1 MRNILFFTLLLTI
14 CMREVASTSTCAVD
28 NYPKDYYE
36 SSGGPA
42 ACTEYP
48 CMQCGACSGTEEF
61 PAGWS
66 FWAEGKDSYCTCPA
80 NKKSSGT
87 SCVDCDSGKY
97 KPQYMG
103 YTEIISRTKCY
114 DYNTDVKE
122 LTVMD
127 DDAQKL
133 MPFRGAFGSAN
144 DDFVLSTNPFW
155 KSDHSTARYG
165 NVEFYSQGTHLL
177 NNPTTV
183 DRNENV
189 EVTFGWYAY
198 LTAMQ
203 YDGKHYVAIIAAPS
217 SQGTKTT
224 SEIGAYIY
232 SKGSNNDATQGSWT
246 LQTQGGNDVIVRPPN
261 VDIFF
266 DYFGAYARWR
276 HNTFGMFYWHTH
288 SGTKKGEF
296 NLAQAGS
303 YTGKVADATISNIDA
318 AYTCVD
324 HNFNPNAG
332 TGDWQYRVLCHKFIS
347 SSKYEIKLYQRN
359 KGGTAYTSNSVEV
372 DHHSETYDANEGSL
386 VKQTR
391 HVGMDNKNVYFI
403 GGTEPYTG
411 RYVLNKVYKRSI
423 SSSGTIGSTETEI
436 YDSGTSVFEL
446 KTHPNTDGFIGLIL
460 SDSTNFYIEAVK
472 LISSTGSLLKTLEVE
487 KYKIHG
493 YKNNDLFPYIDFDY
507 DTEVFKKMHEV
518 PAHVDVRSYIK
529 STHFASSGDHYGTIY
544 DYADGTRKSF
554 LSFGMKNMYFNV
566 AGYNKE
572 TTRITVKL
580 EHAFGCPENF
590 YGDNGICTICP
601 TGKVRAKGDDPDC
614 TDCVCSNP
622 PCQENFYGNNGVCT
636 ACPSGSVR
644 AAGDLASCTNCECT
658 CPANYFGNGNGCTA
672 CADNTA
678 ARAAG
683 DLASC
688 TTCKCE
694 CLANFFGNNGAC
706 TACGTGYTNDAGDN
720 QMCTTCACDAPVQSS
735 GTSIIDPAVTPTV
748 ELDDLTLTADST
760 VVGNGATITVKTGK
774 RAFQAGNKKLVVKNI
789 TIEGGD
795 VYPSSRRRRLLSSCD
810 TPGASGAK
818 DCMGGIAHTD
828 GGTLEFEDA
837 VLKGGNAKY
846 GGCLYGQN
854 GATIKLTRTI
864 VKDCTIDND
873 ASGTF
878 SATTDTLVGGAGIYL
893 RGSSSTLTMVNS
905 DLLTNTC
912 GDQTGTNWQK
922 YCSGGALHLADG
934 ASGTIT
940 GGSIKSNKGHMG
952 AAFYLIESGHLVL
965 SGITSELNDASFA
978 GGGVMMVKSK
988 LTLKDGTKFLKNEG
1002 EYFGGA
1008 IYYLSDGTSNY
1019 LKIFGSVIKG
1029 NKVASPDTFSKYL
1042 GGGISS
1048 GSWTAS
1054 SNLNF
1059 RTGLIEIRESTFC
1072 NNKNGATINQKDGDH
1087 IYYRDDDQQAQSNSK
1102 RRPTVI
1108 IVNSQFVGSSKS
1120 FGAMDTVPTSAACS
1134 GSPCSATGF
1143 TGSCTDL
1150 ADNLG
1155 TKCECSTGTLEPSFM
1170 GSESCCTSGCAGAG
1184 HCVLCEAND
1193 KASGGVCVDCETD
1206 KYSLGGNDPTDG
1218 DSTCKASC
1226 TDAPNDA
1233 TCLNVCAKNYYV
1245 NEIATNPPPQYG
1257 SLSGENGQKTFLLT
1271 FNENIAAGT
1280 LATADFKITATYQK
1294 PGGASYSNEKWTGGT
1309 VISSHDT
1316 EADATTA
1323 CNNDNDCV
1331 GIHYTS
1337 VQSFTYP
1344 SGSSSMKSPGNFGC
1358 CDGSYSTCYLAT
1370 SNYYPQCD
1378 GAFIETKTFSYVNA
1392 YDYSHRQMW
1401 GDGQIAQRCKTLGTC
1416 GCVIVDEDSTYD
1428 SSNKFETDSVKVHFY
1443 VGNGCSVG
1451 TTAMGNGHSC
1461 QSGGCTREYGLFEAT
1476 SSNKWQAYKGAG
1488 ATRTASSGSTAK
1500 TLGSPTSETG
1510 DLTISAAVVDNGKVK
1525 LTIDG
1530 IVAPASDKSLI
1541 DTTTVTVVAY
1551 TNNNNKVKDAGGAAV
1566 ATFSGGPTVATE
1578 ADPACA
1584 SYPCYKCKACNAG
1597 FENDGGDNP
1606 ALNQA
1611 TACKPTGN
1619 AASCAINQKVV
1630 GYVCTDCPAGK
1641 HNPNGASLNTHTEN
1655 GAANNLCCD
1664 HGLYPDTAGTSCIA
1678 KSCSENERVDANGFC
1693 VACSGGNRDAG
1704 DKTNEGETQCY
1715 PTPTTAA
1722 ASNTLSGSHDIGVEE
1737 DVGQKLVDYNNDGI
1751 LDIVYYRAGTS
1762 GTAGANTVVVYI
1774 NEGTNAN
1781 PNYQKKLT
1789 HARPASKFVEPIEDV
1804 IVKDFDN
1811 DGKADILVVKRST
1824 VSAGTKSGGYVLL
1837 KGGDSDLTATSD
1849 AVTGGPLAPVTVFD
1863 KNADGYLDICGS
1875 GTESGVDCKVN
1886 KADGTIAS
1894 FNAGATYKG
1903 KCATGKYS
1911 SVAMDKNTALL
1922 QLNVKGT
1929 CTENLYDLELA
1940 VNQQHTATLTPA
1952 LTAAVNDAKWI
1963 DIDNDGDEEL
1973 AVLTDNELQVYTFT
1987 RTTAYS
1993 YPQTLS
1999 QTNVDTSLSV
2009 ASVISSHT
2017 TEAAAVTACD
2027 GDSDCIGVQLTA
2039 SGSWEAVKGQ
2049 LAYKKAASQQTTS
2062 AYVTTGNP
2070 RYYLP
2075 KSSSDL
2081 AAQDDKFHCFS
2092 QFTHGTASGVANDY
2106 YTGADLGA
2114 VSPTSLSELPAACIF
2129 DSEAD
2134 VEDKDKIDTCLTTAN
2149 NFYVNSCAATTNC
2162 VAIHARWNQD
2172 DKDNGHKK
2180 IGDKWVLITTNLKQG
2195 DQSPASTSAINGCH
2209 ESNYGMAPFGMQYY
2223 RVVSSGVTPKFKAR
2237 VATKT
2242 ITAGTGTKVSAYST
2256 CDICDTTMNE
2266 IVVADVRKT
2275 GTPQL
2280 VLSKD
2285 SSTTTAMV
2293 ISLKA
2298 SDIGATDDIVK
2309 LKTVAPAV
2317 TNLKLGR
2324 LTSSTFSSPVQ
2335 QSGGLVLNA
2344 VPSQT
2349 DTSLSS
2355 TTVKLPVSC
2364 AANFKATDGVCVACP
2379 TGSTS
2384 SGVLSPADTPNTGC
2398 TRTDNTCLVNEY
2410 VKDNTCA
2417 QCVSPETNAAGDDA
2431 SGSDTSCD
2439 CVNSHAPCEGGVQ
2452 KYTGTCVGGQSIT
2465 CSSTGASTCAGAFT
2479 ECDAN
2484 GDKTWYNNVV
2494 PSNGD
2499 FSACTHDSGYKVG
2512 CVCNGAQYA
2521 DNGLCLDC
2529 PTGATASLSN
2539 YDPASGDTVCLCQGE
2554 MQSDG
2559 KICSPCPTGKTNNLK
2574 DYNPKSGASECFTQF
2589 CSANQHVENHE
2600 CKACPDNSQRLA
2612 GDDPAGPDTKCHCR
2626 VNSKVIGGKCLACEE
2641 GSTNPKLCYASKE
2654 GGDTYCR
2661 CNEDYFAGADKIC
2674 AACPDNAKNE
2684 AGDYAGDGPS
2694 YCNCK
2699 ENYKVA
2705 SGACVICPDDS
2716 LNGAGDELDGGDT
2729 FCKCADNY
2737 YSSNGVC
2744 TKCGDNSFNDA
2755 PTRENVAGKC
2765 KCNTNFKVV
2774 SNACVACELTS
2785 TLRAGSP
2792 MSGAD
2797 TYCICGKDEK
2807 VVSNACVD
2815 CEEGGYSDAGS
2826 DSAGSDT
2833 ECNCR
2838 SGYQKINGLCE
2849 KCPDGTFSNMNSN
2862 NECVCKVGFYVK
2874 TVGSCEICPTGSTA
2888 SGYNKPNVVSTC
2900 KLEPG
2905 YYVDSS
2911 GDVHSCPEG
2920 SASSGGELINGGQT
2934 KCKTTA
2940 GHYVDT
2946 NGDVQDCPANSA
2958 DPGGVF
2964 VESRTTISGCVCDKG
2979 YQAVG
2984 SAPWGCGQCP
2994 EGQTTDGTHR
3004 TNEAQRGCHCKEGY
3018 FVDPTKTQKCQ
3029 LCTLGGST
3037 AEGGDPTGAATSCD
3051 CAANYRVNANAQC
3064 EQCQPGETNAP
3075 LDKTQDGETQCDITK
3090 CAANERVENN
3100 ACISCPTGMINEK
3113 DDPANSVNTIC
3124 DYMGDTEDQ
3133 FEFDV
3138 SGSKYLVQKKDGTN
3152 LGINPTIQLR
3162 ISEGPFIF
3170 SRQPASVAGND
3181 LVLASA
3187 VQWTTQDTDYS
3198 SYTQYL
3204 TLEAKDD
3211 TSVIVWVPSTPGT
3224 FYYLSK
3230 DTSTMV
3236 GKIEVSLPLCTIPT
3250 SGTIQLA
3257 NSCILSDEIVLTG
3270 DLQIVVIARRRLRKN
3285 LKSTTLMIQAA
3296 AGKRHFKV
3304 ENGKKLT
3311 VKGMTLSDG
3320 NPGDAGGSILAS
3332 GGTVEVENVVFK
3344 NNKGTTG
3351 GALESEKDVGNNPP
3365 SVSIKGATFD
3375 NNEGTNG
3382 GGAINAKAGSVVVE
3396 TSTFKN
3402 NKATSG
3408 NGGAVA
3414 SVTDLTVKTSVFES
3428 NSAPSGSGGAVS
3440 VEGKKLT
3447 MEGTTLKSNSAQNGG
3462 ALEVKEGEADLRTIE
3477 VESNTATGEGGA
3489 ILVDK
3494 SDVTLA
3500 SSNIKSNNGQKGGGI
3515 KTKNMGGKTME
3526 SNSNTFSDNVGSDG
3540 GGAFHMEDEVNAII
3554 KVFESTFS
3562 GNKGASDEA
3571 DDMKSTGDSNIL
3583 VRVVDLLSE
3592 IVRKGLPQPDC
3603 TSIDCAHRVKS
3614 NGKAKS
3620 DGSCRCACDAIND
3633 YEKASVCT
3641 PITICSPGDVTV
3653 VNATDSSD
3661 RICGSPTIAQKQ
3673 ASFDAAGAALSSLV
3687 TNKLKQAGLADS
3699 DAFNLAVDM
3708 IGGVN
3713 KC

>member
-1 MRNILFFTLLLTI
+1 MMRNILFFTLLLTI
-14 CMREVASTSTCAVD
+14 FMREVASTSTCAVD

-66 FWAEGKDSYCTCPA
+66 FWTEGRDSYCTCPV
-80 NKKSSGT
+80 NKKLSGMPGEPGN
-87 SCVDCDSGKY
+87 SCLDCDSGKY

-103 YTEIISRTKCY
+103 YTEIISQSKCY

-127 DDAQKL
+127 DDAQQFL
-133 MPFRGAFGSAN
+133 PFRGAFGSAN

-155 KSDHSTARYG
+155 KSSHSTARYG

-177 NNPTTV
+177 NNPATV

-189 EVTFGWYAY
+189 EVSFGWYAY

-203 YDGKHYVAIIAAPS
+203 YDGKHYAAIIAAPS

-224 SEIGAYIY
+224 GEIGAYIY
-232 SKGSNNDATQGSWT
+232 SKGSNNDATQGAWT
-246 LQTQGGNDVIVRPPN
+246 LQTQGGNEIILRPPN

-303 YTGKVADATISNIDA
+303 YTGKISDATITDIDA

-324 HNFNPNAG
+324 HNYNPNAA
-332 TGDWQYRVLCHKFIS
+332 TGDWEYRVLCHKFIS
-347 SSKYEIKLYQRN
+347 SSKYEIKLHQRN

-372 DHHSETYDANEGSL
+372 DHHSQTYNANEGVYSKH
-386 VKQTR
+386 VR
-391 HVGMDNKNVYFI
+391 IVGMDSKNVYFI
-403 GGTEPYTG
+403 GGHDPGYS
-411 RYVLNKVYKRSI
+411 RYMLNKVYKRSI

-436 YDSGTSVFEL
+436 RDIGSTHSVIEL
-446 KTHPNTDGFIGLIL
+446 KTHPNTDGFIGLL
-460 SDSTNFYIEAVK
+460 VSDSSNFYIEAVE
-472 LISSTGSLLKTLEVE
+472 LISSTGSLLKTLTLE
-487 KYKIHG
+487 KFNTIG
-493 YKNNDLFPYIDFDY
+493 FKNNDLFPYIDFDY
-507 DTEVFKKMHEV
+507 DTEAFKKMHNV
-518 PAHVDVRSYIK
+518 PAHVDVRSNIK
-529 STHFASSGDHYGTIY
+529 STNSWTDNYGVIF
-544 DYADGTRKSF
+544 DYAEGTRKSF
-554 LSFGMKNMYFNV
+554 LSFGMKNMYVNL
-566 AGYNKE
+566 AGYNKL

-580 EHAFGCPENF
+580 EHAFGCPENW
-590 YGDNGICTICP
+590 YGNDGICTICP
-601 TGKVRAKGDDPDC
+601 TGKGRPKGDDPDC
-614 TDCVCSNP
+614 TNCACTLP
-622 PCQENFYGNNGVCT
+622 PCEENFYGNNGACT
-636 ACPSGSVR
+636 ACPAGSVR
-644 AAGDLASCTNCECT
+644 AAGDAQSCTTCECT

-672 CADNTA
+672 CVSNTE

-688 TTCKCE
+688 TTCKCS
-694 CLANFFGNNGAC
+694 CLAGFFGNNGAC
-706 TACGTGYTNDAGDN
+706 TQCGTGYSNDAGDN
-720 QMCTTCACDAPVQSS
+720 QMCTTCACDPPVSSS
-735 GTSIIDPAVTPTV
+735 GTSTIDPALTPTV
-748 ELDDLTLTADST
+748 DLDDVVALTADAT
-760 VVGNGATITVKTGK
+760 IVGNGATIKVKTGK
-774 RAFQAGNKKLVVKNI
+774 RAFSVGNKKLVVRNI

-795 VYPSSRRRRLLSSCD
+795 VYDDSSCD

-818 DCMGGIAHTD
+818 ACMGGIAHAD
-828 GGTLEFEDA
+828 GGTMEFEDA

-864 VKDCTIDND
+864 VKDCTIDSD
-873 ASGTF
+873 ASGSF

-905 DLLTNTC
+905 DLITNTC

-952 AAFYLIESGHLVL
+952 GAFYLSESGHLVL

-978 GGGVMMVKSK
+978 GGGVMMAKSK

-1019 LKIFGSVIKG
+1019 LKILGSVIKG
-1029 NKVASPDTFSKYL
+1029 NKVASPSTSSKYL
-1042 GGGISS
+1042 GGGITS
-1048 GSWTAS
+1048 GSWSAS

-1072 NNKNGATINQKDGDH
+1072 NNKNGATINQNDGDH

-1108 IVNSQFVGSSKS
+1108 IVNSEFKGSTKI
-1120 FGAMDTVPTSAACS
+1120 FGAMDTVPTSTACS
-1134 GSPCSATGF
+1134 SSPCSATGF

-1150 ADNLG
+1150 TANLG

-1193 KASGGVCVDCETD
+1193 KASSGVCVDCETD
-1206 KYSLGGNDPTDG
+1206 KYSLGGNDPTEG
-1218 DSTCKASC
+1218 DSTCSASC

-1233 TCLNVCAKNYYV
+1233 NCLNVCAKNYYV

-1271 FNENIAAGT
+1271 FNENIAAAT

-1344 SGSSSMKSPGNFGC
+1344 TGTSAMKTPGNFGC
-1358 CDGSYSTCYLAT
+1358 CDGLYSTCYIST

-1392 YDYSHRQMW
+1392 YDMSYRQMW
-1401 GDGQIAQRCKTLGTC
+1401 GDAQIPQHCKSLGTC

-1428 SSNKFETDSVKVHFY
+1428 SSNKFTANSVKAHFY
-1443 VGNGCSVG
+1443 VGNGCSVS
-1451 TTAMGNGHSC
+1451 TTAMNNGHSC
-1461 QSGGCTREYGLFEAT
+1461 QSGSCTYEYGLFEST
-1476 SSNKWQAYKGAG
+1476 NSNKWQAYKGAG
-1488 ATRTASSGSTAK
+1488 ATRTASTGSTAK

-1525 LTIDG
+1525 LTIDE

-1566 ATFSGGPTVATE
+1566 ATFSGGATVATE
-1578 ADPACA
+1578 ADPACS

-1611 TACKPTGN
+1611 TFCKPTGTPVN
-1619 AASCAINQKVV
+1619 CAINQHVV
-1630 GYVCTDCPAGK
+1630 GYVCTNCPAGK

-1664 HGLYPDTAGTSCIA
+1664 HGLYPDTAGTACIA
-1678 KSCSENERVDANGFC
+1678 KSCAENERVDANGFC

-1722 ASNTLSGSHDIGVEE
+1722 ASNSLSGSHDIGVEE
-1737 DVGQKLVDYNNDGI
+1737 DVAQKLVDYNNDGK

-1762 GTAGANTVVVYI
+1762 GTAGANTVVVYL
-1774 NEGTNAN
+1774 NEGTNES

-1811 DGKADILVVKRST
+1811 DGKADILVVGKST
-1824 VSAGTKSGGYVLL
+1824 VSAGTKSGSYVLL
-1837 KGGDSDLTATSD
+1837 KGGDSSLTAASN
-1849 AVTGGPLAPVTVFD
+1849 AVTTGPLAPVTVFD
-1863 KNADGYLDICGS
+1863 KNGDGYLDVCGS
-1875 GTESGVDCKVN
+1875 GSDSGVDCKLN
-1886 KADGTIAS
+1886 KADGTLAS
-1894 FNAGATYKG
+1894 FNAGSTHKG
-1903 KCATGKYS
+1903 KCASGKYS
-1911 SVAMDKNTALL
+1911 AVAMKENTALV
-1922 QLNVKGT
+1922 QLNVKGS

-1952 LTAAVNDAKWI
+1952 LTAAVNDAEWI

-1987 RTTAYS
+1987 RSTAYS

-1999 QTNVDTSLSV
+1999 ETNVDTSLSV
-2009 ASVISSHT
+2009 ASVISSHN
-2017 TEAAAVTACD
+2017 TEALAITACD
-2027 GDSDCIGVQLTA
+2027 ADSDCIGIQLVST
-2039 SGSWEAVKGQ
+2039 GKWEAVKGQ
-2049 LAYKKAASQQTTS
+2049 LAYKKAA
-2062 AYVTTGNP
+2062 
-2070 RYYLP
+2070 
-2075 KSSSDL
+2075 
-2081 AAQDDKFHCFS
+2081 
-2092 QFTHGTASGVANDY
+2092 
-2106 YTGADLGA
+2106 
-2114 VSPTSLSELPAACIF
+2114 E
-2129 DSEAD
+2129 
-2134 VEDKDKIDTCLTTAN
+2134 
-2149 NFYVNSCAATTNC
+2149 
-2162 VAIHARWNQD
+2162 
-2172 DKDNGHKK
+2172 
-2180 IGDKWVLITTNLKQG
+2180 
-2195 DQSPASTSAINGCH
+2195 
-2209 ESNYGMAPFGMQYY
+2209 
-2223 RVVSSGVTPKFKAR
+2223 SSGVTPKFKLR

-2242 ITAGTGTKVSAYST
+2242 ITAGTGTKISAYST

-2280 VLSKD
+2280 LLSKD
-2285 SSTTTAMV
+2285 SSTTTAML
-2293 ISLKA
+2293 ISVKA
-2298 SDIGATDDIVK
+2298 SDIAATDDIVK

-2349 DTSLSS
+2349 DTSISS
-2355 TTVKLPVSC
+2355 TTVKLPTSC
-2364 AANFKATDGVCVACP
+2364 PANFKATDGICVACP

-2398 TRTDNTCLVNEY
+2398 TRADNTCLVNEY

-2465 CSSTGASTCAGAFT
+2465 CSSTGASTCSGAWA

-2484 GDKTWYNNVV
+2484 GDKTWYNSVV

-2499 FSACTHDSGYKVG
+2499 FSACTHESGYKVG

-2521 DNGLCLDC
+2521 ENGLCKVC
-2529 PTGATASLSN
+2529 PTGATAALSN
-2539 YDPASGDTVCLCQGE
+2539 YDPSSGDTVCLCQGE

-2559 KICSPCPTGKTNNLK
+2559 KICSPCPTGKTNALK
-2574 DYNPKSGASECFTQF
+2574 DYNPKSGVSECFTQY

-2612 GDDPAGPDTKCHCR
+2612 GDDPAGPDTKCHCK

-2661 CNEDYFAGADKIC
+2661 CNEDYFAASTKVC
-2674 AACPDNAKNE
+2674 TACLDNSKNE
-2684 AGDYAGDGPS
+2684 AGDYAGDGPT

-2699 ENYKVA
+2699 ENYKVV
-2705 SGACVICPDDS
+2705 SGACVRCPDNS

-2729 FCKCADNY
+2729 FCKCVDNY
-2737 YSSNGVC
+2737 YSSNGNC
-2744 TKCGDNSFNDA
+2744 TKCGDNSFNDD

-2792 MSGAD
+2792 MSGPD
-2797 TYCICGKDEK
+2797 TYCICGEDEK
-2807 VVSNACVD
+2807 VVSNTCVD
-2815 CEEGGYSDAGS
+2815 CEEGGYSNAGS

-2833 ECNCR
+2833 QCECK

-2849 KCPDGTFSNMNSN
+2849 KCPDGTISNMNTN
-2862 NECVCKVGFYVK
+2862 NECVCKTGFYVK
-2874 TVGSCEICPTGSTA
+2874 TVGSCEICPTGSTS
-2888 SGYNKPNVVSTC
+2888 SGGNKPNVLSTC

-2911 GDVHSCPEG
+2911 GDVHSCQDG
-2920 SASSGGELINGGQT
+2920 STSSGGELINGGQT

-2979 YQAVG
+2979 FQAVG

-2994 EGQTTDGTHR
+2994 DGQTTDGTHR

-3029 LCTLGGST
+3029 LCPQGGSA
-3037 AEGGDPTGAATSCD
+3037 AEGGDPNGAATSCD

-3064 EQCQPGETNAP
+3064 EACNPGETNAA
-3075 LDKTQDGETQCDITK
+3075 LDRTQDGETQCDITK

-3100 ACISCPTGMINEK
+3100 ACISCPTGMVNEAE
-3113 DDPANSVNTIC
+3113 DPANSVNTIC
-3124 DYMGDTEDQ
+3124 DYIGDTEDQ

-3138 SGSKYLVQKKDGTN
+3138 SGSKFLVQKKDGTN
-3152 LGINPTIQLR
+3152 LGTNPTIQLR
-3162 ISEGPFIF
+3162 ISEGPFTF
-3170 SRQPASVAGND
+3170 SRQPASTAGDD

-3204 TLEAKDD
+3204 TSLEAKDD
-3211 TSVIVWVPSTPGT
+3211 ASVIVWVPTVPGT

-3236 GKIEVSLPLCTIPT
+3236 GKIEVSLPLCTIST
-3250 SGTIQLA
+3250 SGTVQLTS
-3257 NSCILSDEIVLTG
+3257 SCILSDEIVLTG

-3285 LKSTTLMIQAA
+3285 LKSATLMIQAA
-3296 AGKRHFKV
+3296 AGKRHFSV
-3304 ENGKKLT
+3304 PHGKKLT
-3311 VKGMTLSDG
+3311 VKGMTLSEG
-3320 NPGDAGGSILAS
+3320 NPGSKGGSILTS
-3332 GGTVEVENVVFK
+3332 GGTVEVEGVVFK
-3344 NNKGTTG
+3344 NNVGTTG
-3351 GALESEKDVGNNPP
+3351 GAMEIEKDQANHLP
-3365 SVSIKGATFD
+3365 SVTIKSSTFD
-3375 NNEGTNG
+3375 NNEGSNG
-3382 GGAINAKAGSVVVE
+3382 GGAINAKAGSIVVE

-3408 NGGAVA
+3408 DGGAVSA
-3414 SVTDLTVKTSVFES
+3414 ITDITVKTSVFES
-3428 NSAPSGSGGAVS
+3428 NSAPSGSGGAVR
-3440 VEGKKLT
+3440 VEGNKLT

-3477 VESNTATGEGGA
+3477 VESNSATGEGGA

-3500 SSNIKSNNGQKGGGI
+3500 SSNLKSNTGQKGGGI

-3526 SNSNTFSDNVGSDG
+3526 SKSNTFSDNVGSDG
-3540 GGAFHMEDEVNAII
+3540 GGAFHMEDEANAII

-3571 DDMKSTGDSNIL
+3571 DDMKSTGDSNIV

-3603 TSIDCAHRVKS
+3603 TSVNCAHRVKS
-3614 NGKAKS
+3614 AGKAKS

-3641 PITICSPGDVTV
+3641 PISICSPGEVTV

>member
-1 MRNILFFTLLLTI
+1 MKKMLLFTLLLTI
-14 CMREVASTSTCAVD
+14 FMREVASTSTCAAD
-28 NYPKDYYE
+28 NYPGTYHA
-36 SSGGPA
+36 SSGGSA

-48 CMQCGACSGTEEF
+48 CTECSACSGTNEF

-66 FWAEGKDSYCTCPA
+66 YWTSGKGNLCVCPA
-80 NKKSSGT
+80 NKKTSGS

-97 KPQYMG
+97 KPQYLG
-103 YTEIISRTKCY
+103 YSNVISNSVCY
-114 DYNTDVKE
+114 DYNTGIKE
-122 LTVMD
+122 LALMD
-127 DDAQKL
+127 DDAQKAY
-133 MPFRGAFGSAN
+133 PYRGQFGSAN
-144 DDFVLSTNPFW
+144 DDFALSTNAFW
-155 KSDHSTARYG
+155 KSSHSTARYG
-165 NVEFYSQGTHLL
+165 NIEIYSQGTHLL
-177 NNPTTV
+177 NNPTTI

-189 EVTFGWYAY
+189 EVAFGWYAY
-198 LTAMQ
+198 LTPMQ

-224 SEIGAYIY
+224 SEIGAFLY

-246 LQTQGGNDVIVRPPN
+246 LQTQGGNDIILRPPN

-266 DYFGAYARWR
+266 GDFGAYGRWR
-276 HNTFGMFYWHTH
+276 HNTFGMFYLHTH
-288 SGTKKGEF
+288 SGTNKGEF

-303 YTGKVADATISNIDA
+303 WTGKVADATITDIDA

-324 HNFNPNAG
+324 HDYNPNAA
-332 TGDWQYRVLCHKFIS
+332 TGDWQYRVLCRKYIS
-347 SSKYEIKLYQRN
+347 SSKYEVKLYQRN
-359 KGGTAYTSNSVEV
+359 KGGTAYTSNSLEL
-372 DHHSETYDANEGSL
+372 DHKSSSTDYNEGTT
-386 VKQTR
+386 VKHMRNVAIDSTTLYY
-391 HVGMDNKNVYFI
+391 VGGSSILDK
-403 GGTEPYTG
+403 
-411 RYVLNKVYKRSI
+411 LYKRSI

-436 YDSGTSVFEL
+436 RDIGTGTIIEI
-446 KTHPNTDGFIGLIL
+446 KTHPNTDGFIGIVMTGSSNYYVSKVEL
-460 SDSTNFYIEAVK
+460 V
-472 LISSTGSLLKTLEVE
+472 SSTGSVLKHMDLH
-487 KYKIHG
+487 KYGIRG
-493 YKNNDLFPYIDFDY
+493 FKNNDVFPYIDFSY
-507 DTEVFKKMHEV
+507 DTEAFKKMHEV
-518 PAHVDVRSYIK
+518 PAHVDVRSNIK
-529 STHFASSGDHYGTIY
+529 STNFASSGDHYGTIFN
-544 DYADGTRKSF
+544 YAESERKSL
-554 LSFGMKNMYFNV
+554 LSFGMKNMYLNV
-566 AGYNKE
+566 LTYDQESVRFSLK
-572 TTRITVKL
+572 I
-580 EHAFGCPENF
+580 EHAFGCPENW
-590 YGDNGICTICP
+590 YGDDGVCTICP
-601 TGKVRAKGDDPDC
+601 TGKTRPKGDDPDC
-614 TDCVCSNP
+614 TNCACTLP
-622 PCQENFYGNNGVCT
+622 PCEENFYGNNGVCT
-636 ACPSGSVR
+636 QCPSGSVR
-644 AAGDLASCTNCECT
+644 AAGDAQSCTTCECT

-672 CADNTA
+672 CVSNTE

-688 TTCKCE
+688 TTCKCS
-694 CLANFFGNNGAC
+694 CLAGFFGNNGAC
-706 TACGTGYTNDAGDN
+706 TGCATGYSNDAGDN
-720 QMCTTCACDAPVQSS
+720 QMCTTCACDPPVSSS
-735 GTSIIDPAVTPTV
+735 GTSTIDPAVTPTV

-760 VVGNGATITVKTGK
+760 VVGNGATITVVTGK
-774 RAFQAGNKKLVVKNI
+774 RAFSVGDKKLVVRNI
-789 TIEGGD
+789 TIDGGD
-795 VYPSSRRRRLLSSCD
+795 VYPSSRRRMRRLLSTCD

-818 DCMGGIAHTD
+818 ACMGGIAHAD
-828 GGTLEFEDA
+828 GGTMEFEDA

-864 VKDCTIDND
+864 VKDCSIDSD
-873 ASGTF
+873 ASGSF

-952 AAFYLIESGHLVL
+952 AAFYLSESGHLVL

-1019 LKIFGSVIKG
+1019 LKILGSVIKG
-1029 NKVASPDTFSKYL
+1029 NKVASPDTNSKYL
-1042 GGGISS
+1042 GGGITS
-1048 GSWTAS
+1048 GSWTAT

-1072 NNKNGATINQKDGDH
+1072 NNKNGATINQNDGDH
-1087 IYYRDDDQQAQSNSK
+1087 IYYRDNDQQAQSNSK

-1108 IVNSQFVGSSKS
+1108 IVNSEFKGSTKI
-1120 FGAMDTVPTSAACS
+1120 FGAMDTVPTSTACS
-1134 GSPCSATGF
+1134 SSPCSATGF

-1150 ADNLG
+1150 TDNLG

-1193 KASGGVCVDCETD
+1193 KASSGVCVDCETE
-1206 KYSLGGNDPTDG
+1206 KYSLGGNDPTEG
-1218 DSTCKASC
+1218 DSTCSASC
-1226 TDAPNDA
+1226 TDSPNDA
-1233 TCLNVCAKNYYV
+1233 NCLNVCPNNYYV

-1294 PGGASYSNEKWTGGT
+1294 PGGNSYSNEKWTGGT

-1316 EADATTA
+1316 EADAITA

-1344 SGSSSMKSPGNFGC
+1344 VSSNSMKRPGAMGC
-1358 CDGSYSTCYLAT
+1358 CDGLHSTCYIST
-1370 SNYYPQCD
+1370 SNYYPQCS

-1392 YDYSHRQMW
+1392 YDMSYRQMW
-1401 GDGQIAQRCKTLGTC
+1401 GDAQIPQHCKSLGTC

-1428 SSNKFETDSVKVHFY
+1428 SSNKFETDSVKAHFY
-1443 VGNGCSVG
+1443 TGNGCSVS
-1451 TTAMGNGHSC
+1451 TTAMNNGHSC
-1461 QSGGCTREYGLFEAT
+1461 ESAGCTYEYGLFEST
-1476 SSNKWQAYKGAG
+1476 NSNKWQAYKGSG
-1488 ATRTASSGSTAK
+1488 ATRTASTGSTVK
-1500 TLGSPTSETG
+1500 ILGSPTSETG

-1525 LTIDG
+1525 LTIDE

-1566 ATFSGGPTVATE
+1566 ATFSGGATVATE
-1578 ADPACA
+1578 ADPACS

-1611 TACKPTGN
+1611 TFCKPTGTPVN
-1619 AASCAINQKVV
+1619 CAINQHVV
-1630 GYVCTDCPAGK
+1630 GYVCTNCPAGK

-1655 GAANNLCCD
+1655 GVANNLCCD
-1664 HGLYPDTAGTSCIA
+1664 HGLYPDTAGTACIA
-1678 KSCSENERVDANGFC
+1678 KSCAENERVDANGFC
-1693 VACSGGNRDAG
+1693 VACSGGARDAG
-1704 DKTNEGETQCY
+1704 DKTDEGETQCF

-1722 ASNTLSGSHDIGVEE
+1722 ASNSLSGSHDIGVEE
-1737 DVGQKLVDYNNDGI
+1737 DVGQKLVDYDNDGI

-1781 PNYQKKLT
+1781 PNYQKKFT
-1789 HARPASKFVEPIEDV
+1789 HARPANKFVEPIEDV

-1811 DGKADILVVKRST
+1811 DGKADILVVKKST
-1824 VSAGTKSGGYVLL
+1824 VSGGTKSGGYVLL
-1837 KGGDSDLTATSD
+1837 KGGESDLTAASD
-1849 AVTGGPLAPVTVFD
+1849 AVTAGPLSPISVFD
-1863 KNADGYLDICGS
+1863 KNGDGYLDVCGS
-1875 GTESGVDCKVN
+1875 GSDSGVDCKLN
-1886 KADGTIAS
+1886 KADGTLAS
-1894 FNAGATYKG
+1894 FNAGSTHKG
-1903 KCATGKYS
+1903 KCASGKYS
-1911 SVAMDKNTALL
+1911 AVAMNKNTALV
-1922 QLNVKGT
+1922 QLNVKGS

-1999 QTNVDTSLSV
+1999 QVNVDTSLSV

-2027 GDSDCIGVQLTA
+2027 GDSECLGVQLAT

-2062 AYVTTGNP
+2062 ACVTTGSS
-2070 RYYLP
+2070 RFYLP
-2075 KSSSDL
+2075 KSCSDL
-2081 AAQDDKFHCFS
+2081 AEQSVKFHCFS
-2092 QFTHGTASGVANDY
+2092 SVTYSPLETNKYFP
-2106 YTGADLGA
+2106 GADLGA

-2134 VEDKDKIDTCLTTAN
+2134 VENKDKIETCLKTAN
-2149 NFYVNSCAATTNC
+2149 NFYINSCAATTDC
-2162 VAIHARWNQD
+2162 IAIHPRWEED
-2172 DKDNGHKK
+2172 DKNNGHKK

-2195 DQSPASTSAINGCH
+2195 DAATSVTEINGCYD
-2209 ESNYGMAPFGMQYY
+2209 STFGATVSGIQYY
-2223 RVVSSGVTPKFKAR
+2223 RVESSGVTPKFKPR
-2237 VATKT
+2237 VASKT
-2242 ITAGTGTKVSAYST
+2242 ITAGTGTKITAYSS
-2256 CDICDTTMNE
+2256 DMNE

-2285 SSTTTAMV
+2285 SSTSTALV
-2293 ISLKA
+2293 ITIDAANVAGS
-2298 SDIGATDDIVK
+2298 SDIVK
-2309 LKTVAPAV
+2309 LKTVVPAV
-2317 TNLKLGR
+2317 TSLKLGR

-2335 QSGGLVLNA
+2335 QAGGLTVNA

-2355 TTVKLPVSC
+2355 TTVKLPLSC
-2364 AANFKATDGVCVACP
+2364 AANFKATNGICVSCP

-2398 TRTDNTCLVNEY
+2398 ARTDNTCLINEH
-2410 VKDNTCA
+2410 VKDNKCA
-2417 QCVSPETNAAGDDA
+2417 LCVSPETNAAGDDA

-2439 CVNSHAPCEGGVQ
+2439 CANSHAPCEGGIQ

-2465 CSSTGASTCAGAFT
+2465 CSSTGASTCSGAWT

-2484 GDKTWYNNVV
+2484 GDKTWFNTVV

-2521 DNGLCLDC
+2521 DNGLCIDC
-2529 PTGATASLSN
+2529 PTGATATLSN
-2539 YDPASGDTVCLCQGE
+2539 YDPASGDTVCLCQGK

-2559 KICSPCPTGKTNNLK
+2559 KICSPCPEGKTNTLSNY
-2574 DYNPKSGASECFTQF
+2574 DPTSGVSECFTQF
-2589 CSANQHVENHE
+2589 CAANQHVENHV
-2600 CKACPDNSQRLA
+2600 CKACPDNSQRLS
-2612 GDDPAGPDTKCHCR
+2612 GDDPAVPDTKCHCR
-2626 VNSKVIGGKCLACEE
+2626 VNSKVIGGKCLACED

-2661 CNEDYFAGADKIC
+2661 CNENYFADSTKVC
-2674 AACPDNAKNE
+2674 AACPSNSKNE
-2684 AGDYAGDGPS
+2684 AGDYAGDGPT

-2699 ENYKVA
+2699 TNNKVV
-2705 SGACVICPDDS
+2705 SGACVACPDNS
-2716 LNGAGDELDGGDT
+2716 LNGAGDELDGGDS
-2729 FCKCADNY
+2729 FCKCVDDY

-2744 TKCGDNSFNDA
+2744 TKCGDNTYNDD

-2785 TLRAGSP
+2785 TLRSGSL

-2797 TYCICGKDEK
+2797 TYCICGKNEK
-2807 VVSNACVD
+2807 VLSNACVD
-2815 CEEGGYSDAGS
+2815 CEAGGYSKAGS

-2833 ECNCR
+2833 QCDCR

-2849 KCPDGTFSNMNSN
+2849 VCPDGTISNMNTN
-2862 NECVCKVGFYVK
+2862 NECVCRIGFYVK
-2874 TVGSCEICPTGSTA
+2874 TVGSCEICPTGST
-2888 SGYNKPNVVSTC
+2888 SNGYNKPNVVSTC

-2911 GDVHSCPEG
+2911 GDVHLCPEG
-2920 SASSGGELINGGQT
+2920 SVSSGGELINGGET

-2958 DPGGVF
+2958 APGGVF
-2964 VESRTTISGCVCDKG
+2964 VESRATISGCVCNKG

-3018 FVDPTKTQKCQ
+3018 YVDPTETQKCQ
-3029 LCTLGGST
+3029 LCSVGGST
-3037 AEGGDPTGAATSCD
+3037 AEGGDPTGVATSCD
-3051 CAANYRVNANAQC
+3051 CAANYRVNAQSQCAQC
-3064 EQCQPGETNAP
+3064 NPGETNAP

-3090 CAANERVENN
+3090 CAGNERVENN
-3100 ACISCPTGMINEK
+3100 ACVACPTGMINEK

-3138 SGSKYLVQKKDGTN
+3138 SGSTFLVQKKDGTN
-3152 LGINPTIQLR
+3152 LGTNPTIQLR
-3162 ISEGPFIF
+3162 ISEGPFTF
-3170 SRQPASVAGND
+3170 SRQPASAAGDD

-3211 TSVIVWVPSTPGT
+3211 ASVIVWVPTVPGT

-3236 GKIEVSLPLCTIPT
+3236 GKIEVSLPLCTIST

-3285 LKSTTLMIQAA
+3285 LKSTTLLIQAA
-3296 AGKRHFKV
+3296 AGKRHFSV
-3304 ENGKKLT
+3304 PAGKKLT
-3311 VKGMTLSDG
+3311 VKGMTLSEG

-3344 NNKGTTG
+3344 NNVGTTG
-3351 GALESEKDVGNNPP
+3351 GALEAEKDQANNEP
-3365 SVSIKGATFD
+3365 SITITGATFD

-3382 GGAINAKAGSVVVE
+3382 GGAINAKAGSIVVE

-3402 NKATSG
+3402 NKATNG
-3408 NGGAVA
+3408 DGGAIIA
-3414 SVTDLTVKTSVFES
+3414 ITDITVKTSVFES
-3428 NSAPSGSGGAVS
+3428 NTAPSGSGGAVA

-3462 ALEVKEGEADLRTIE
+3462 ALEVKEGSADLKTIE
-3477 VESNTATGEGGA
+3477 VESNSATGEGGA

-3526 SNSNTFSDNVGSDG
+3526 SNSNTFSDNVGSGG
-3540 GGAFHMEDEVNAII
+3540 GGAFHFEDELNAII
-3554 KVFESTFS
+3554 KVFESTFT
-3562 GNKGASDEA
+3562 GNKGSANEA
-3571 DDMKSTGDSNIL
+3571 DDMKSTGDSNI
-3583 VRVVDLLSE
+3583 VVKVVDLLSE

-3603 TSIDCAHRVKS
+3603 SSVDCAHRVKS
-3614 NGKAKS
+3614 AGKAKS

-3633 YEKASVCT
+3633 YEKSSVCT

-3653 VNATDSSD
+3653 VNATDASD

-3687 TNKLKQAGLADS
+3687 TNKLKQAGLPDS